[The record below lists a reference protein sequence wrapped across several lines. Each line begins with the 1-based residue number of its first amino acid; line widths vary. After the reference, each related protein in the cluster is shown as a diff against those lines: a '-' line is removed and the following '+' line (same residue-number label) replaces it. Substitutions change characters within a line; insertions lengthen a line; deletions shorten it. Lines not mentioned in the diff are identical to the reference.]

1 MNKRAQLLDRIAQ
14 STWTLHI
21 KGLEYQVVELDFR
34 VEYRKRS
41 IRYWVME

>member
-21 KGLEYQVVELDFR
+21 KGLEYQVIELDFG
-34 VEYRKRS
+34 VE
-41 IRYWVME
+41 